1 MAKSA
6 DAFRTISE
14 VAEWLEVPAHVLR
27 FWESKFSQIKPVK
40 RAGGRRYY
48 RPADMLLLGGIKALL
63 HDEGMTIK
71 GVQKL
76 LREQGVRHV
85 SGLSQPLDEVTE
97 GEVSDIALDVT
108 PEPPE
113 PAKVLNFGRGGGEA
127 PVTPPKIAADSEA
140 DSTVADD
147 EGARPAPSLPAATD
161 MPIPQD
167 ALFPHDAPSA
177 SLSAPEPDQPASE
190 QTDQHEIAEAQ
201 AEPAEE
207 PAPQGRSAASKTQA
221 EPAAEPEIEAEIAS
235 EAASIEPEVTH
246 EPSPSEPVEGDS
258 PKSAPEPEPVLEAQP
273 EEASEPEPTAGPT
286 PLPQPDLPEDASD
299 KVSADPGLL
308 AALADLPRPISTE
321 TAARLGPLLARLS
334 ALGAAKSQDGQ
345 LRD

>member
-207 PAPQGRSAASKTQA
+207 PAPQGLSAASKTQA
-221 EPAAEPEIEAEIAS
+221 EPAA
-235 EAASIEPEVTH
+235 
-246 EPSPSEPVEGDS
+246 
-258 PKSAPEPEPVLEAQP
+258 EPEPVLEAQP

>member
-71 GVQKL
+71 GAQKL

-85 SGLSQPLDEVTE
+85 SDLSQPLDEVTK
-97 GEVSDIALDVT
+97 GEASNIALNVA
-108 PEPPE
+108 PERSE
-113 PAKVLNFGRGGGEA
+113 PAKVLNFERGSNA
-127 PVTPPKIAADSEA
+127 PPAA
-140 DSTVADD
+140 
-147 EGARPAPSLPAATD
+147 PAPAPPEILDAPEDQTAETAEAEHTASPAETD
-161 MPIPQD
+161 SPIPQD
-167 ALFPHDAPSA
+167 ARLPDETPAPPPADPEPQQGAPDDANHDATDTA
-177 SLSAPEPDQPASE
+177 SEQQPEEQQPQVTGPDGDIIAETAPPEPD
-190 QTDQHEIAEAQ
+190 AQ
-201 AEPAEE
+201 AA
-207 PAPQGRSAASKTQA
+207 T
-221 EPAAEPEIEAEIAS
+221 EPAAEPEP
-235 EAASIEPEVTH
+235 EAAALKE
-246 EPSPSEPVEGDS
+246 
-258 PKSAPEPEPVLEAQP
+258 
-273 EEASEPEPTAGPT
+273 PT
-286 PLPQPDLPEDASD
+286 PLPQPDLPEDATD
-299 KVSADPGLL
+299 KVSADPGPL
-308 AALADLPRPISTE
+308 AALADLPHPISPE
-321 TAARLGPLLARLS
+321 TAARLGPVLARLS